1 MTQRYNPGN
10 GPTPKRD
17 NPGSKSSVPRKK
29 DGSSKRIANH
39 LVALS
44 SAAILSVYGM
54 GYFRTQ
60 AAENQILA
68 LQNPGVVAASP
79 ATPAVS
85 TIVPMATSTLT
96 SVPPTNTPVPTN
108 TAAPTVTAR
117 RLGLTS
123 REGSGFRER
132 DGFGERDDGRRLRLT
147 TGAAPANVVPSTA
160 LPVNTPTAAVPA
172 VPTAAPPTPNT
183 PASASSAATAVPV
196 APAATATP
204 AKTGKYRDGTYVA
217 MGYSRHGDIQ
227 ATVVIK
233 SGKIVSADIT
243 QCLTRYPCSMVSSLP
258 GQVIT
263 NQAPP
268 VDLVS
273 GATYSSMAYQEAVSS
288 ALSKAT

>member
-1 MTQRYNPGN
+1 MTQRYNPDN
-10 GPTPKRD
+10 GPTSKSD
-17 NPGSKSSVPRKK
+17 NPSSKSSVPRKK
-29 DGSSKRIANH
+29 AGSSKRITKH

-44 SAAILSVYGM
+44 SAAILSVYGL
-54 GYFRTQ
+54 GYVRTQ

-108 TAAPTVTAR
+108 TAAPTVTVR
-117 RLGLTS
+117 RLGLRS
-123 REGSGFRER
+123 REDSGFRER
-132 DGFGERDDGRRLRLT
+132 DGFGERDDGRRLRLA
-147 TGAAPANVVPSTA
+147 TGAAPANIVPSTA
-160 LPVNTPTAAVPA
+160 LPVNTPTAAVPT

-183 PASASSAATAVPV
+183 PASASSAAK
-196 APAATATP
+196 AATATP